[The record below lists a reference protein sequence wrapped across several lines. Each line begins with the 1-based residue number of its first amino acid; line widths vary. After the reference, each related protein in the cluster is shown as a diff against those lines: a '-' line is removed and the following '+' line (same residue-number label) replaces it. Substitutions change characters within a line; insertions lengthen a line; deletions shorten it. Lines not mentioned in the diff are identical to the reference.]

1 MVIILRISPKKIKRS
16 NSLRWK
22 LNSTYLLLVIITLLL
37 INVLVIN
44 IIFKR
49 NINNRKIETLANAN
63 IISNRIKKPLLRNLN
78 YVNIQLLDK
87 TIKNFSRDIGSRVL
101 IMDDEKT
108 VIVDSSDILNNR
120 IMLNQEIS
128 SALKGKST
136 ITYYEFENIGNVMY
150 ASVPIID
157 NGVIV
162 GVSFISTSIDDIYL
176 EIDNISKNILIIS
189 ILCIIFTTIIGNTLA
204 NSFTK
209 SIGEFTDA
217 INRMVLGN
225 LNQKIEINTNDEFE
239 KLANSFNIMST
250 KINQIDVER
259 KNFVANVSH
268 ELRTPISSMKLLSE
282 SLLLQNESNIEM
294 YKEFLRDINSEASRL
309 NNIITELLLLVSL
322 DKEKLTLNYKI
333 TYVNLLLD
341 KIIYR
346 LKPLALKKSIE
357 LCYKSEGKFQF
368 SFDVDKIQQAIINI
382 LHNAIKYTPENGK
395 VNVHLYSE
403 NKDMVIKISDTG
415 IGIPKEHLPFIFDRF
430 YRVDKARARGT
441 GGTGLGLSI
450 SAQIVNLH
458 QGIIDVESEV
468 GKGTSFYIKLSK
480 NNI

>member
-1 MVIILRISPKKIKRS
+1 M
-16 NSLRWK
+16 
-22 LNSTYLLLVIITLLL
+22 VIITLLL

-63 IISNRIKKPLLRNLN
+63 IISNRIKKSLLRNLN

-87 TIKNFSRDIGSRVL
+87 TIKDFSRDIGSRVL
-101 IMDDEKT
+101 IIDDKKS

-120 IMLNQEIS
+120 IMLNEEIS
-128 SALKGKST
+128 RALKSKST

-209 SIGEFTDA
+209 PIDEFTDT
-217 INRMVLGN
+217 INKMVLGN
-225 LNQKIEINTNDEFE
+225 LNQKIDIDTNDEFE

-250 KINQIDVER
+250 KINQVDVER

-282 SLLLQNESNIEM
+282 SLLLQNESNIEI
-294 YKEFLRDINSEASRL
+294 YKEFLRDINSEATRL

-346 LKPLALKKSIE
+346 LKPLALKKNIQLS
-357 LCYKSEGKFQF
+357 YKSDRKFQF
-368 SFDVDKIQQAIINI
+368 NLDVDKIQQAIINI

-395 VNVHLYSE
+395 VKVHLYSE

-415 IGIPKEHLPFIFDRF
+415 IGIPKEHLSFIFDRF

-458 QGIIDVESEV
+458 QGVIDVESEV
-468 GKGTSFYIKLSK
+468 GKGTSFYIRLPK